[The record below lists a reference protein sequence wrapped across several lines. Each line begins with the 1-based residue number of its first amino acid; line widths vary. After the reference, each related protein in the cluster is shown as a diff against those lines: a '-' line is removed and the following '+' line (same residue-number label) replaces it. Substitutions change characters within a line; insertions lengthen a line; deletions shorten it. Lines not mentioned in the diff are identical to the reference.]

1 MDDRELYSIRMRA
14 ALGGPHEDGGKHIS
28 GGEHLSAKASMQI
41 KVLELIDKAFTHKR
55 GEPTFFQLTIDKV
68 EEDGQMIKPLP
79 VSTFDSSDAAQG
91 RRIAYSLLADHG
103 ISEEIIKKAMNLFES
118 INNTTGA
125 LIINAKTGERL
136 DEKKEQGVRV
146 SRLEWKKEN
155 FEEWCKQKEMPV
167 NQRMKEA
174 LTLAT
179 KVCAHPL
186 TIAELCWS
194 DDPDY
199 ITGYVASGAKG
210 YQRITKLKEYGDET
224 GGRLFFIKDD
234 QPIESYIHYLQKIP
248 VLIET
253 EENYELN

>member
-1 MDDRELYSIRMRA
+1 MYDSDLYSIRMRA
-14 ALGGPHEDGGKHIS
+14 ALDGPHEDGGKHIS
-28 GGEHLSAKASMQI
+28 GGEHLSTKAEMQI
-41 KVLELIDKAFTHKR
+41 KALELMDKAYAHSR

-68 EEDGQMIKPLP
+68 DEDVQAIKPLP
-79 VSTFDSSDAAQG
+79 VSTFHSTDAAQG
-91 RRIAYSLLADHG
+91 RRIACSLLADQG
-103 ISEEIIKKAMNLFES
+103 ISEEVIKKAMNLLES
-118 INNTTGA
+118 SNETSGA

-136 DEKKEQGVRV
+136 DDRKEKGIRV
-146 SRLEWKKEN
+146 SRLEWKQEN
-155 FEEWCKQKEMPV
+155 FEKWCKQKGLAA

-210 YQRITKLKEYGDET
+210 YQRITKLKKYGEET
-224 GGRLFFIKDD
+224 GGRLFFVKGG
-234 QPIESYIHYLQKIP
+234 QPIDSYIHYLQKIP

-253 EENYELN
+253 EENYELS